1 MTEQIS
7 DLDLDLAQ
15 ADTTP
20 TRIDPKLIQELFDK
34 DPLELSNQD
43 LDIIIADFRQQRMD
57 YMQPAE
63 AKPKKTSSRAKA
75 SGPIVDVSDDLL
87 KDLLG

>member
-1 MTEQIS
+1 MSENN
-7 DLDLDLAQ
+7 LDLDLSTAEI
-15 ADTTP
+15 TP

-63 AKPKKTSSRAKA
+63 TKPKKGSSKSKS
-75 SGPIVDVSDDLL
+75 SGPTVTVSDDLL

>member
-1 MTEQIS
+1 MSENN
-7 DLDLDLAQ
+7 LDLDLSTAEI
-15 ADTTP
+15 TP

-34 DPLELSNQD
+34 DPLDLSNQD
-43 LDIIIADFRQQRMD
+43 LDVIIADFRQQRMD

-63 AKPKKTSSRAKA
+63 AKPKKSSSKAKS
-75 SGPIVDVSDDLL
+75 SGPTVTVSDDLL

>member
-1 MTEQIS
+1 MSENN
-7 DLDLDLAQ
+7 LDLDLSTAEI
-15 ADTTP
+15 TP

-34 DPLELSNQD
+34 DPLDLSNQD

-63 AKPKKTSSRAKA
+63 AKPKKGSSKAKS
-75 SGPIVDVSDDLL
+75 SGPTVTVSDDLL